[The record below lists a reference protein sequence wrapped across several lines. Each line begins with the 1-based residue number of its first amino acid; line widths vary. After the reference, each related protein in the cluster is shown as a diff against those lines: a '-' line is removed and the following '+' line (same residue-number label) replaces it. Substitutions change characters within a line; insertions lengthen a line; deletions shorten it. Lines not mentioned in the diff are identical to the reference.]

1 LLVLPDVYVVHL
13 FSEAHIFASFHVV
26 VQILIFIFHFVF
38 ELLLLLS
45 FVQVLRN
52 LICRYELIR
61 IMVLHTIMNLFL
73 EPLNLSHWENLFI
86 FELSHWI
93 IINIEQLVH
102 LIYLSGNDVL
112 LLKFLVHYLMGSC
125 VDLIITGIHVN
136 HLINTLHIN

>member
-61 IMVLHTIMNLFL
+61 IMVFHTIMNLFL

-102 LIYLSGNDVL
+102 LIYFSGNDVL